1 MFSSFG
7 LCEVDYSN
15 IYFVKLLVLFK
26 KFSSVMLY
34 KTEPLIFLIFFYLLS
49 AVKLLSAVCSL
60 HSQNENAYQHVSV
73 VPLLFLLFLFFLL
86 LSFFKIFSF
95 LLLFLLPQEI
105 TVKTC

>member
-7 LCEVDYSN
+7 LSEVDYSN

-34 KTEPLIFLIFFYLLS
+34 KTEPLIIFFYLLS
-49 AVKLLSAVCSL
+49 AVTLLSAVCSL